1 MVLKPL
7 KFVPKLSLHKLRL
20 LRKIFVDNL
29 SSKENLID
37 NLRGQID
44 IVDPGNMGDHVKTFS
59 HHNAEKIRFQTACS
73 VIADLVEARWN
84 VSIGLEDMGFV
95 ITKPEYDKTFEEGG
109 YNCAGCGAKLFE
121 SDTKFDSGCGWPAF
135 SKSLP
140 GTIDESIDKSFGMI
154 RTEITCSKCD
164 GHLGHVFNDGPAPT
178 GLRYCVNSLSLDFIP
193 ESRGK
198 TKK

>member
-7 KFVPKLSLHKLRL
+7 KFVPRLSIHKLRL

-44 IVDPGNMGDHVKTFS
+44 IVDPSNMGDHVKTFC

-84 VSIGLEDMGFV
+84 VSIALEDMGFV
-95 ITKPEYDKTFEEGG
+95 IIKPEYDKTFEGKWDG
-109 YNCAGCGAKLFE
+109 IL
-121 SDTKFDSGCGWPAF
+121 
-135 SKSLP
+135 
-140 GTIDESIDKSFGMI
+140 GTLVQSYEM
-154 RTEITCSKCD
+154 
-164 GHLGHVFNDGPAPT
+164 
-178 GLRYCVNSLSLDFIP
+178 
-193 ESRGK
+193 
-198 TKK
+198 

>member
-1 MVLKPL
+1 MNLFKIGIL
-7 KFVPKLSLHKLRL
+7 IIFSFGL
-20 LRKIFVDNL
+20 LIAQN
-29 SSKENLID
+29 SEENLKKKI
-37 NLRGQID
+37 
-44 IVDPGNMGDHVKTFS
+44 VKTDEEWSEILTPEEYHILREKGTERAFS
-59 HHNAEKIRFQTACS
+59 GK
-73 VIADLVEARWN
+73 
-84 VSIGLEDMGFV
+84 
-95 ITKPEYDKTFEEGG
+95 YDKTFEEGG

-193 ESRGK
+193 ESGGK

>member
-1 MVLKPL
+1 MNLFKIGIL
-7 KFVPKLSLHKLRL
+7 IIFSFGL
-20 LRKIFVDNL
+20 LIAQN
-29 SSKENLID
+29 SEENLKKKI
-37 NLRGQID
+37 
-44 IVDPGNMGDHVKTFS
+44 VKTDEEWSEILTPEEYHILREKGTERAFS
-59 HHNAEKIRFQTACS
+59 GK
-73 VIADLVEARWN
+73 
-84 VSIGLEDMGFV
+84 
-95 ITKPEYDKTFEEGG
+95 YDKTFEEGG